1 MKNIKLLTVI
11 GILLCLMCVTIA
23 AANDE
28 NLPTQEEV
36 TDLLEDSDSASD
48 VMESVKE
55 DHPTW
60 KADLLECTTC
70 TGDQEAIA
78 LYYEDSNSSKG
89 HGSVYF
95 KDGDDVNP
103 SGIVSPSNLSGYKL
117 KECYK
122 GELED
127 SDDCADGSCNTEP
140 EDEEK
145 DTDADSD
152 EEDNESD
159 EDTEYTYEALGKAL
173 DDYDGTI
180 TCSSKKCATALSD
193 YLEEDGWTA
202 SVEKKTFKSLSSGK
216 TRYCVSV
223 DTDDE
228 GEVYIVLGA

>member
-1 MKNIKLLTVI
+1 MKNIKLLTII
-11 GILLCLMCVTIA
+11 GILLCLLCVTIA
-23 AANDE
+23 AADNED
-28 NLPTQEEV
+28 LPTREEV

-48 VMESVKE
+48 VMDSVKE
-55 DHPTW
+55 DHPAW

-78 LYYEDSNSSKG
+78 LYYEDSDSSKG
-89 HGSVYF
+89 YRSIYF
-95 KDGDDVNP
+95 KDGEV
-103 SGIVSPSNLSGYKL
+103 VSPSSLSGYTL

-140 EDEEK
+140 DEEEN
-145 DTDADSD
+145 DTDAVSD
-152 EEDNESD
+152 EDNESD
-159 EDTEYTYEALGKAL
+159 EDTEYTYEALGEAL

-193 YLEEDGWTA
+193 YLKEDGWTA